1 MTTKNGYNGYA
12 NYETWA
18 VILWLEN
25 EQGTARYWREVAHE
39 LKEAAPGCQQVDEG
53 LWSVEQAAHFRLAD
67 RLKDEV
73 TDEAPDLGPS
83 LYSDL
88 MQAAFCEVDWHE
100 VAEAFLEEW

>member
-1 MTTKNGYNGYA
+1 MTTENGYNGYK

-18 VILWLEN
+18 VVLWLEN
-25 EQGTARYWREVAHE
+25 EEGTACYWREVALE
-39 LKEAAPGCQQVDEG
+39 LKEEAPEWQEVEEG
-53 LWSVEQAAHFRLAD
+53 LWSVEEAARFRLAE

-88 MQAAFCEVDWHE
+88 MHAAFSEVDWHE